1 MKKAVVVLL
10 AMLITLSLSAAEA
23 KKLGFRAWE
32 VAKSMADG
40 AVKGAKEAMKK
51 DNK

>member
-1 MKKAVVVLL
+1 MA
-10 AMLITLSLSAAEA
+10 IEA

-32 VAKSMADG
+32 VAKSMMDG

-51 DNK
+51 RINSPLFLRIKPLVYT

>member
-1 MKKAVVVLL
+1 MESIKQFEFENEKAKQMAV
-10 AMLITLSLSAAEA
+10 EA

-32 VAKSMADG
+32 VAKSMMDG

-51 DNK
+51 EDK